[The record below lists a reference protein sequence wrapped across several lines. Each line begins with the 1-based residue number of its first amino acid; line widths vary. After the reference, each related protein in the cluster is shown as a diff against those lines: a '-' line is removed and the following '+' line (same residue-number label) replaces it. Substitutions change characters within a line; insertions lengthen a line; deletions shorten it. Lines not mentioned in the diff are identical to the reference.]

1 MSLFIIFIFQVVT
14 YHPNST
20 MISVNGGDKMSYR
33 YDMQG
38 KSSQAQAIVRKRD
51 AEDKLRKE
59 EYKKK
64 QNDAERI
71 EKAERL
77 IIDFLSEQTEPQ
89 SLNDIV
95 TTIDSR
101 EVYVIPA
108 LINLERKRSINTL
121 DMINKVSGLE
131 STHYLIKKVDTT
143 ENK

>member
-1 MSLFIIFIFQVVT
+1 
-14 YHPNST
+14 
-20 MISVNGGDKMSYR
+20 MISVNGGDEMSYR

-51 AEDKLRKE
+51 AEDKLRTE
-59 EYKKK
+59 EFKKK
-64 QNDAERI
+64 QDAERI
-71 EKAERL
+71 EKAEKL
-77 IIDFLSEQTEPQ
+77 ILDFLNEQTEPQ

-108 LINLERKRSINTL
+108 LINLERKRSIITL

>member
-1 MSLFIIFIFQVVT
+1 
-14 YHPNST
+14 
-20 MISVNGGDKMSYR
+20 MSYR

-51 AEDKLRKE
+51 AEDKLRTE
-59 EYKKK
+59 EFKKK
-64 QNDAERI
+64 QDAERI
-71 EKAERL
+71 EKAEKL

-89 SLNDIV
+89 SLNDIA
-95 TTIDSR
+95 TAIDSK

-108 LINLERKRSINTL
+108 LINLERKRNINIL

-131 STHYLIKKVDTT
+131 STHYSIKNVDTT